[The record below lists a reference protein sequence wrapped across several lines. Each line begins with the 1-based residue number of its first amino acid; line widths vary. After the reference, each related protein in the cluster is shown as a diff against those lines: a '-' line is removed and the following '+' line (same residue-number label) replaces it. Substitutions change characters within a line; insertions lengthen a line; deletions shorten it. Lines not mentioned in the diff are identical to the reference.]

1 MKTVNEKPKI
11 KIKRKEAKGYYRQK
25 NRRKYLERLGSKK
38 KNQQTKKAKNM
49 VKILKRKIR

>member
-1 MKTVNEKPKI
+1 MKIVNEKPKI

-38 KNQQTKKAKNM
+38 KKQQTKKQR
-49 VKILKRKIR
+49 IWLKY